1 MIKITDKI
9 VIYDNPDLLEV
20 SGIELSASDI
30 SPYIGSRKKLRIMA
44 DRFHFNAPIT
54 VPMGDVM
61 LVARHVLGGDAAILN
76 VSGTN
81 GLDAPSTPKPTP
93 VNAKSPAPNGENGRD
108 VGKPG
113 GTITL
118 VAMRV
123 EGALSLSS
131 NGGKGGRGQPGGNA
145 ASGTPPNPDNVDNK
159 TGGDGGPAGPIGAA
173 GASRDSGNGGVIKL
187 FVNQGG
193 ETIKSSVMGGPV
205 VPAVSHGNAGKPG
218 AAGKGGVE
226 WECYTICDRP
236 SATSPATLAASAVT
250 SDAAQDLPGT
260 PEVLRCYQSCR
271 KTGRRKPNGTAGA
284 PSKAITAPPVA
295 GKAGQDGVLET
306 GDLSAHG
313 AEVPL
318 RGLRLLMLEAEMLH
332 IRATATASDMDTQD
346 EMLSA
351 SNIAG
356 FVFVACLGSKNP
368 AVVEIGNRAS
378 ALMHRISTGSPPE
391 GTRGQEVP
399 LTPLPVLMESLRIS
413 LESRWRGLAY
423 IEPLK
428 EDTRTEAAVSLAIKE
443 VTGQAAVMRSEGN
456 TRLAELAARRQ
467 VVVDTV
473 DQLSSSF
480 HVVWQEVNEANK
492 AFLEEVARKNP
503 CADFLNVVIVVAT
516 VAVTVISAGSAA
528 AGAIAAGSEILAYI
542 DRDETRKATY
552 EAEIKKAGGL
562 KTRLDGYA
570 KGAQDLAKNAQKLK
584 ELLGGDALTP
594 PQDHVRV
601 GMTREDFNKMIEPYR
616 GMGATEE
623 LKRRMDRFFSL
634 TETRNS
640 LLIEHDQIVV
650 ETAATRAGMVKAQ
663 EQADDLVDREGAALI
678 DSTIDAYEAA
688 LWLDLEVG
696 KRLMGHLQ
704 AANKAFE
711 YLALRPRPMH
721 LQTTRGDNLESE
733 FSRLVHDIAM
743 HRQDQLSWE
752 SVCEITI
759 SNATHP
765 ETFSAFL
772 KGDEAFVSLMPEH
785 VPPAQKGRWD
795 ERAFA
800 VGIKINGIKAS
811 SAKPV
816 ALTARMISCG
826 IAWFKTQSGEPVSMR
841 TPRRDTD
848 NIPVTT
854 ALDLVKVRESRN
866 MIGTEKATV
875 MASPYGI
882 WNVRMPGISALLK
895 RSSAAEQKE
904 LLGRFS
910 LTFCF
915 IGETRLSDKLSALMT
930 TRRQELLPRLPR
942 VRLDPLESIDMVDRA
957 YEEEERISVVTDL
970 QETWRGSPMETAALV
985 RLVEDMTHVE
995 VIYPETE
1002 DPKTKATVDAN

>member
-9 VIYDNPDLLEV
+9 VIYDTPDLLEV
-20 SGIELSASDI
+20 SGIELAASDI
-30 SPYIGSRKKLRIMA
+30 VPYIGSRKKLRILA
-44 DRFHFNAPIT
+44 DRFHVNAAIT

-61 LVARHVLGGDAAILN
+61 LVARHVIGGEGAILD

-81 GLDAPSTPKPTP
+81 GLDAPSTPKTTP
-93 VNAKSPAPNGENGRD
+93 IDAKSPAPNGENGRD

-113 GTITL
+113 GLITL
-118 VAMRV
+118 VAMHV
-123 EGALSLSS
+123 DGGVTLSS

-145 ASGTPPNPDNVDNK
+145 ASGTPPSPNNERDKAGGN
-159 TGGDGGPAGPIGAA
+159 GGDAGPIGAA

-187 FVNQGG
+187 FVSRGG
-193 ETIKSSVMGGPV
+193 ETIKSFVVGGPEI
-205 VPAVSHGNAGKPG
+205 PAVSHGQPGTPG
-218 AAGKGGVE
+218 AAGRGGEE
-226 WECYTICDRP
+226 WECHRVYDNIP
-236 SATSPATLAASAVT
+236 HLSPDGPV
-250 SDAAQDLPGT
+250 LP
-260 PEVLRCYQSCR
+260 RKRWDCR
-271 KTGRRKPNGTAGA
+271 STGRYKPNGNAGA
-284 PSKAITAPPVA
+284 PSVPIATPPVA
-295 GKAGQDGVLET
+295 GMSGQNGVVET

-318 RGLRLLMLEAEMLH
+318 RGLRLLLLEAEMLH
-332 IRATATASDMDTQD
+332 IRAMALDMDAQ
-346 EMLSA
+346 EALLSA
-351 SNIAG
+351 TDMAG

-368 AVVEIGNRAS
+368 AVVEIANRAS
-378 ALMHRISTGSPPE
+378 ALMHRIAAGSPPE

-399 LTPLPVLMESLRIS
+399 YAPLPVLLESLRIS

-423 IEPLK
+423 IDPLK
-428 EDTRTEAAVSLAIKE
+428 EDTRNEETVRRAIGA
-443 VTGQAAVMRSEGN
+443 VTGQAISLRSEGN
-456 TRLAELAARRQ
+456 ARLLELAERRGK
-467 VVVDTV
+467 VADTIN
-473 DQLSSSF
+473 DLTSSF
-480 HVVWQEVNEANK
+480 YVVWEEANK
-492 AFLEEVARKNP
+492 ADKAFRDEVARKNP

-516 VAVTVISAGSAA
+516 VAVTVISAGSAT

-542 DRDETRKATY
+542 DKDEKRKAAY

-570 KGAQDLAKNAQKLK
+570 KGAQDLADNAARLK

-650 ETAATRAGMVKAQ
+650 ETAATRARMVKAQ

-688 LWLDLEVG
+688 LWLDLESG
-696 KRLMGHLQ
+696 KWLMGLLQ

-711 YLALRPRPMH
+711 YQALKTRPMH
-721 LQTTRGDNLESE
+721 LQTTRGDNLENE
-733 FSRLVHDIAM
+733 FRRLVSDVAL
-743 HRQDQLSWE
+743 HRPDQLSWD

-765 ETFSAFL
+765 ETFAAFL
-772 KGDEAFVSLMPEH
+772 KGDEGFVSLMPEH

-811 SAKPV
+811 RVKPIQ
-816 ALTARMISCG
+816 LTGHMISCG
-826 IAWFKTQSGEPVSMR
+826 LAWFRKQNGEPISMR
-841 TPRRDTD
+841 IPMRDAAD
-848 NIPVTT
+848 IPVST
-854 ALDLVKVRESRN
+854 ALDLVEVRESRN
-866 MIGTEKATV
+866 MIGTETATV

-882 WNVRMPGISALLK
+882 WNIKIPGISALLK
-895 RSSAAEQKE
+895 RGSAKEQKE
-904 LLGRFS
+904 LLKNMS

-915 IGETRLSDKLSALMT
+915 VGETRLSDKLSALIT
-930 TRRQELLPRLPR
+930 TRRQELLPRLPK
-942 VRLDPLESIDMVDRA
+942 VTVDPLESINAANMA
-957 YEEEERISVVTDL
+957 NLEEERMSVVTDL
-970 QETWRGSPMETAALV
+970 QETWVGSPMETAALV

-995 VIYPETE
+995 IRYGETE
-1002 DPKTKATVDAN
+1002 TPGAKALEVAP